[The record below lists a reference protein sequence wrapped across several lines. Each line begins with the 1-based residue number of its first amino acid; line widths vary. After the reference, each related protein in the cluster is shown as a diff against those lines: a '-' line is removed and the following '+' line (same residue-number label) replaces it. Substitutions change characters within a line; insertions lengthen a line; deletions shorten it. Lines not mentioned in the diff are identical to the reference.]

1 MSDLNY
7 LDRLLDGAGV
17 EWCALGQPE
26 VGEFIR
32 GGGLQKKDFTETG
45 VGCIHYG
52 QIYTHYGAF
61 TDKTKTFVSEDFFR
75 KARKAKPGDL
85 VVATTSENDEDVC
98 KAVAWLGADEIA
110 VSSDACIYRHKLN
123 PKYASYFFQTE
134 QFQKQKA
141 QYITGTKVRRV
152 NADDLAK
159 IRIPIPCPDKPKKS
173 LEIQS
178 EIVRILDNFTEL
190 TAELTAEL
198 TTRKKQYNYYRDQL
212 LSFEDGEVEWK
223 TLGEIANIQRGA
235 SPRPIAQF
243 ITDAADGIPWIKIG
257 DTSPGSKYVI
267 GTAQKVT
274 LAGAEK
280 SRILNKGDFIMSNS
294 MSFGRPYILRIR
306 GAIHDGWASISGF
319 GGALNSDYLYHY
331 LSSNKVQ
338 NYWAGKIN
346 SSSVSNLNAD
356 IIQGLPVPIVDLTKQ
371 KEIALLLD
379 KFDALTNSI
388 TEGLPREIELR
399 QKQYEHYRDLLLS
412 FPRPD
417 AVVA

>member
-1 MSDLNY
+1 LNTEDAEGYYVTVREICEGKVTFFDRTDRVNERALVLINNRSNLDAGDVLFSGTGTVGRTAVIESEPRNWNIKEGVYAIKPNLNKINSRY
-7 LDRLLDGAGV
+7 LSHLLNSQDIVKEYGKKIVGAPV
-17 EWCALGQPE
+17 ISLPM
-26 VGEFIR
+26 
-32 GGGLQKKDFTETG
+32 
-45 VGCIHYG
+45 
-52 QIYTHYGAF
+52 
-61 TDKTKTFVSEDFFR
+61 
-75 KARKAKPGDL
+75 GDL
-85 VVATTSENDEDVC
+85 
-98 KAVAWLGADEIA
+98 
-110 VSSDACIYRHKLN
+110 RKL
-123 PKYASYFFQTE
+123 K
-134 QFQKQKA
+134 
-141 QYITGTKVRRV
+141 
-152 NADDLAK
+152 
-159 IRIPIPCPDKPKKS
+159 IPIPCPDKPKKS

-178 EIVRILDNFTEL
+178 EIIRILDNFTEL
-190 TAELTAEL
+190 SAELTAEL
-198 TTRKKQYNYYRDQL
+198 TARKKQYNYYRDQL

-223 TLGEIANIQRGA
+223 TLGEIASIQRGA

-267 GTAQKVT
+267 NTAQKVT
-274 LAGAEK
+274 LAGAQK

-319 GGALNSDYLYHY
+319 SDTLNSDYLYHY

-338 NYWAGKIN
+338 NFWAGKIN

-356 IIQGLPVPIVDLTKQ
+356 IIQGLPVPIVCLTKQ
-371 KEIALLLD
+371 KEISLVLD

-412 FPRPD
+412 FPRPQE
-417 AVVA
+417 VAP